1 MSENKKTNKLMDNLF
16 KLPILKKF
24 KNIKHIEII
33 VCIIFISLLLLIYFY
48 GFKGTS
54 DETKTTNA
62 NSTGELAFTYSSV
75 FAKEMETKLTNV
87 IEDLKGVKSA
97 KVMVSVKQGSEVIIA
112 NSIKEETV
120 ISSDGESKNVTIVKT
135 PIIVTENGESKP
147 IILMEVLPTVQGVIV
162 VASGAEDV
170 AVKLNIYKAIQAIIT
185 ISSENIQV
193 FAGKWKEI

>member
-1 MSENKKTNKLMDNLF
+1 MSEESKKNSKLMENLF
-16 KLPILKKF
+16 KLPILRKF

-48 GFKGTS
+48 GFNGTS
-54 DETKTTNA
+54 SKSQTT
-62 NSTGELAFTYSSV
+62 SSSSVSGELAFTSSSV
-75 FAKEMETKLTNV
+75 FARETEAKLVEV
-87 IEDLKGVKSA
+87 IEGLKGVKSA
-97 KVMVSVKQGSEVIIA
+97 KVMVSVKQGSEVVIA

-147 IILMEVLPTVQGVIV
+147 IVLMEVLPTIQGVIV
-162 VASGAEDV
+162 VAEGAEDV
-170 AVKLNIYKAIQAIIT
+170 AVKLNIYKAIQAIIS

-193 FAGKWKEI
+193 FAGN

>member
-1 MSENKKTNKLMDNLF
+1 MSDESKKTNKLMENLF
-16 KLPILKKF
+16 KLPVLRKL

-33 VCIIFISLLLLIYFY
+33 ICIIFISLLLLIYFY

-54 DETKTTNA
+54 GDTKTTSA
-62 NSTGELAFTYSSV
+62 NSITGELAFITSSV
-75 FAKEMETKLTNV
+75 FARETEAKLTEV
-87 IEDLKGVKSA
+87 IEGLKGVKSA
-97 KVMVSVKQGSEVIIA
+97 KVMVSVKQGSEIVIA

-135 PIIVTENGESKP
+135 PIIVTDNGESKP
-147 IILMEVLPTVQGVIV
+147 IILMEVLPTIQGVIV

-170 AVKLNIYKAIQAIIT
+170 AVKLNIYKAIQAIIS

-193 FAGKWKEI
+193 FAGN

>member
-1 MSENKKTNKLMDNLF
+1 MSEDNKKNSKLMENLF
-16 KLPILKKF
+16 KLPLLKKL

-33 VCIIFISLLLLIYFY
+33 ICIIFICLLLLIYFY

-54 DETKTTNA
+54 S
-62 NSTGELAFTYSSV
+62 NSKATSVSNVTGELAFTSSSA
-75 FAKEMETKLTNV
+75 FARETEVKLTNV
-87 IEDLKGVKSA
+87 IEGLKGVKSA
-97 KVMVSVKQGSEVIIA
+97 KVMVSVKQGSEIVIA

-147 IILMEVLPTVQGVIV
+147 IVLMEVLPKIQGVIV
-162 VASGAEDV
+162 VADGAEDV
-170 AVKLNIYKAIQAIIT
+170 SVKLNIYKAIQAIIT

-193 FAGKWKEI
+193 FAGK